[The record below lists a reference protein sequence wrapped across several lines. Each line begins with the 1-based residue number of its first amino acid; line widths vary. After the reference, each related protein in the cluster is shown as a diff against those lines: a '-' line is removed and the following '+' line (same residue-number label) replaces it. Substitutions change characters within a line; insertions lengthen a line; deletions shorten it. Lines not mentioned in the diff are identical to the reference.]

1 MCLSGLCLLF
11 IHYCFFLFHLFSSA
25 FSILFLFLLRF
36 LARQP
41 NATTYRWFSN
51 TNIESL
57 SVISGPRIRVL
68 GPVLAI
74 EAVTSE
80 DAGTYKCSVSNT
92 GGEASAEL
100 RLTITT
106 PLQVDIVPN
115 VLSVHMGGSA
125 EFRCVVT
132 SNGMPIGLQHITWY
146 KDGRQL
152 PSSSRSS
159 DTLLITDVGREDKG
173 MYQCVVRR
181 QDSDS
186 FQASA
191 ELQLGGKFHHSVY
204 IFAWHFS
211 FVFHLPTRR
220 LLATTNFRMCADTNR

>member
-1 MCLSGLCLLF
+1 MNAFFRFNTNCRTYNFIVDRIKKKKIFTYFYFVLLYF
-11 IHYCFFLFHLFSSA
+11 SFFL
-25 FSILFLFLLRF
+25 
-36 LARQP
+36 
-41 NATTYRWFSN
+41 RWFSN
-51 TNIESL
+51 NNIESL

-80 DAGTYKCSVSNT
+80 DAGTYKCLVSNT

-100 RLTITT
+100 RLTITA
-106 PLQVDIVPN
+106 PLQVDVVPN
-115 VLSVHMGGSA
+115 IMSVHMGASA
-125 EFRCVVT
+125 EFRCSVT
-132 SNGMPIGLQHITWY
+132 SNGLSIGLQHITWY

-152 PSSSRSS
+152 PSSSRSG

-181 QDSDS
+181 QDGDS

-191 ELQLGGKFHHSVY
+191 ELQLGGK
-204 IFAWHFS
+204 
-211 FVFHLPTRR
+211 
-220 LLATTNFRMCADTNR
+220 

>member
-1 MCLSGLCLLF
+1 MNF
-11 IHYCFFLFHLFSSA
+11 IVEINFC
-25 FSILFLFLLRF
+25 
-36 LARQP
+36 
-41 NATTYRWFSN
+41 RWFSSN
-51 TNIESL
+51 SIESL

-74 EAVTSE
+74 EAVTGE
-80 DAGTYKCSVSNT
+80 DAGTYKCLVSNT

-106 PLQVDIVPN
+106 PLQVDVMPN
-115 VLSVHMGGSA
+115 VQSIHLGGSA

-132 SNGMPIGLQHITWY
+132 SNGIAMGLQHITWY

-152 PSSSRSS
+152 PSSSRSG

-181 QDSDS
+181 QDGDS
-186 FQASA
+186 FQSSA
-191 ELQLGGKFHHSVY
+191 ELQLGGK
-204 IFAWHFS
+204 
-211 FVFHLPTRR
+211 
-220 LLATTNFRMCADTNR
+220 